1 MSNNINNVPPIKKN
15 IISRKKQEEESKQKK
30 KSKSQMKH
38 IKNPDIITQAKPLYL
53 NNLILPLSPHA
64 SSLTP
69 TNICNKLNEKEEPL
83 LPPKEKEFENKKT
96 LILDLDET
104 LVHSSFTPFEKN
116 DIILEV
122 DFEGVIYNIYVLVRP
137 FAKEFLINVSK
148 YFEIVIFTASIPK
161 YASPLLDILDKDK
174 NIKHRLYREQCTF
187 INGLYIKDL
196 KRLNRPLKDLIIVDN
211 SPLAYAFNEE
221 NGLPIK
227 TWYDDYTD
235 TELNKILPLL
245 IFLSKV
251 NDVRMHI
258 INFVEEN
265 DIKYT
270 EANDFINSY
279 DNIDNNDIKNEKKD
293 EQKNKDNTENN
304 DASNNNENSLFNDY
318 KNITSNIKKNINSK
332 FCFNNIING
341 KTKGKINIS
350 TQRLLNKSDNEKNNI
365 NLIPIG
371 HINSKKQIIFSTNN
385 NNNEDKNDNDNE
397 KNKNLN
403 IGILLRKQSGKKKNL
418 FRLNQKAV
426 EPLINAK
433 EIKLNNENNKINP
446 KNSFYNSHINLKN
459 LVLPFSNTTKNFLFP
474 KSIFNNNF
482 ITNNKVN
489 IAPIH
494 LLNNG
499 LIETNAKIKYTNIL
513 EKIDKKGKNNFTF
526 RNEDNIKISFSNSN
540 NNELIPL
547 SKNNKNLNK
556 YKFLQISKS
565 NSINNILKFNN
576 LSNNVNINKKFAK
589 TPNKHL
595 INIFGKEN
603 NSNFG
608 FTKRTEK
615 TNMLYNLIK
624 GIGTPKSK
632 GIKNVAYSANPN
644 SIRNHSKRQKN
655 N

>member
-15 IISRKKQEEESKQKK
+15 ITSQKKPEEESKQKK
-30 KSKSQMKH
+30 KPKSQIKY

-53 NNLILPLSPHA
+53 NNLILPLNPHI

-69 TNICNKLNEKEEPL
+69 TNICNKLNEKDEPL

-122 DFEGVIYNIYVLVRP
+122 DFEGIMYNIYVLVRP
-137 FAKEFLINVSK
+137 FAKEFIINVSK
-148 YFEIVIFTASIPK
+148 YFEVVIFTASIPK
-161 YASPLLDILDKDK
+161 YASPLLDILDKQK

-227 TWYDDYTD
+227 TWYDDYSD
-235 TELNKILPLL
+235 NELQKILPLI
-245 IFLSKV
+245 IFLSNV
-251 NDVRMHI
+251 NDVRTHI
-258 INFVEEN
+258 INFVDDNE
-265 DIKYT
+265 IKYT
-270 EANDFINSY
+270 EANDLIEKY
-279 DNIDNNDIKNEKKD
+279 DNGNNNVNNKQKD
-293 EQKNKDNTENN
+293 EQKNKENKDIIN
-304 DASNNNENSLFNDY
+304 NINNENSLFNDY
-318 KNITSNIKKNINSK
+318 KIITSNIKKNVNTK
-332 FCFNNIING
+332 FCFNNIINNKQNNG
-341 KTKGKINIS
+341 KLNLS
-350 TQRLLNKSDNEKNNI
+350 SQRVLNKSDNEKNNI
-365 NLIPIG
+365 NLIPIKN
-371 HINSKKQIIFSTNN
+371 INSIKQRNSSTNN
-385 NNNEDKNDNDNE
+385 NNDDKNDFDND
-397 KNKNLN
+397 KKQILN

-418 FRLNQKAV
+418 FRLNQKAI
-426 EPLINAK
+426 EPLFNLKVNKI
-433 EIKLNNENNKINP
+433 NNENNKGTQ
-446 KNSFYNSHINLKN
+446 KNSFYNSHVNLQN
-459 LVLPFSNTTKNFLFP
+459 LVLPFSNTTKNLLFP

-482 ITNNKVN
+482 MTNNKIN
-489 IAPIH
+489 MAPINMTKNGIVD
-494 LLNNG
+494 NNQK
-499 LIETNAKIKYTNIL
+499 NKYTNLL
-513 EKIDKKGKNNFTF
+513 EKIDKKGKNNFTY

-540 NNELIPL
+540 KKELIFL
-547 SKNNKNLNK
+547 GNNKNINK
-556 YKFLQISKS
+556 YKYLQISKS

-576 LSNNVNINKKFAK
+576 LSNNVNINTKFAK

-608 FTKRTEK
+608 FSKKLEK

-624 GIGTPKSK
+624 GLGTPKNRET
-632 GIKNVAYSANPN
+632 KNVAYSANPR
-644 SIRNHSKRQKN
+644 SIRNRSKNVKLN
-655 N
+655 

>member
-15 IISRKKQEEESKQKK
+15 ITSQKKPEEESKQKK
-30 KSKSQMKH
+30 KSKSQIKY

-53 NNLILPLSPHA
+53 NNLILPLNPHI

-69 TNICNKLNEKEEPL
+69 TNICNKLNEKDEPL

-122 DFEGVIYNIYVLVRP
+122 DFEGIMYNIYVLVRP
-137 FAKEFLINVSK
+137 FAKEFIINVSK
-148 YFEIVIFTASIPK
+148 YFEVVIFTASIPK
-161 YASPLLDILDKDK
+161 YASPLLDILDKQK

-227 TWYDDYTD
+227 TWYDDYSD
-235 TELNKILPLL
+235 NELQKILPLI
-245 IFLSKV
+245 IFLSNV
-251 NDVRMHI
+251 NDVRTHI
-258 INFVEEN
+258 INFVDDNE
-265 DIKYT
+265 IKYT
-270 EANDFINSY
+270 EANDLIEKY
-279 DNIDNNDIKNEKKD
+279 DNGNNNVNNKQKDEKKNK
-293 EQKNKDNTENN
+293 ENKDIINN
-304 DASNNNENSLFNDY
+304 INNENSLFNDY
-318 KNITSNIKKNINSK
+318 KIITSNIKKNVNTK
-332 FCFNNIING
+332 FCFNNIINNKQNNG
-341 KTKGKINIS
+341 KLNLS
-350 TQRLLNKSDNEKNNI
+350 SQRVLNKSDNEKNNI
-365 NLIPIG
+365 NLIPIKN
-371 HINSKKQIIFSTNN
+371 INSIKHRNSSTNN
-385 NNNEDKNDNDNE
+385 NNDDKNDFDND
-397 KNKNLN
+397 KKQILN

-418 FRLNQKAV
+418 FRLNQKAI
-426 EPLINAK
+426 EPLFNLKVNKI
-433 EIKLNNENNKINP
+433 NNENNKGTQ
-446 KNSFYNSHINLKN
+446 KNSFYNSHVNLQN
-459 LVLPFSNTTKNFLFP
+459 LVLPFSNTTKNLLFP

-482 ITNNKVN
+482 MTNNKIN
-489 IAPIH
+489 MAPINMTKNGIVD
-494 LLNNG
+494 NNQK
-499 LIETNAKIKYTNIL
+499 NKYTNLL
-513 EKIDKKGKNNFTF
+513 EKIDKKGKNNFTY

-540 NNELIPL
+540 KKELIFL
-547 SKNNKNLNK
+547 GNNKNINK
-556 YKFLQISKS
+556 YKYLQISKS

-576 LSNNVNINKKFAK
+576 LSNNVNINTKFAK

-608 FTKRTEK
+608 FSKKLEK

-624 GIGTPKSK
+624 GLGTPKNRET
-632 GIKNVAYSANPN
+632 KNVAYSANPR
-644 SIRNHSKRQKN
+644 SIRNRSKNVKLN
-655 N
+655 

>member
-15 IISRKKQEEESKQKK
+15 ITSQKKPEEESKQKK
-30 KSKSQMKH
+30 KSKSQIKY

-53 NNLILPLSPHA
+53 NNLILPLNPHI

-69 TNICNKLNEKEEPL
+69 TNICNKLNEKDEPL

-122 DFEGVIYNIYVLVRP
+122 DFEGIMYNIYVLVRP
-137 FAKEFLINVSK
+137 FAKEFIINVSK
-148 YFEIVIFTASIPK
+148 YFEVVIFTASIPK
-161 YASPLLDILDKDK
+161 YASPLLDILDKQK

-227 TWYDDYTD
+227 TWYDDYSD
-235 TELNKILPLL
+235 NELQKILPLI
-245 IFLSKV
+245 IFLSNV
-251 NDVRMHI
+251 NDVRTHI
-258 INFVEEN
+258 INFVDDNE
-265 DIKYT
+265 IKYT
-270 EANDFINSY
+270 EANDLIEKYENG
-279 DNIDNNDIKNEKKD
+279 NNNVNNKQKD
-293 EQKNKDNTENN
+293 EQKNKENKDIIN
-304 DASNNNENSLFNDY
+304 NINNENSLFNDY
-318 KNITSNIKKNINSK
+318 KIITSNIKKNVNTK
-332 FCFNNIING
+332 FCFNNIINNKQKNG
-341 KTKGKINIS
+341 KLNLS
-350 TQRLLNKSDNEKNNI
+350 SQRVLNKSDNEKNNI
-365 NLIPIG
+365 NLIPIKN
-371 HINSKKQIIFSTNN
+371 INSIKQRNSSTNN
-385 NNNEDKNDNDNE
+385 NNDDKNDFDND
-397 KNKNLN
+397 KKQILN

-418 FRLNQKAV
+418 FRLNQKAI
-426 EPLINAK
+426 EPLFNLKVNKI
-433 EIKLNNENNKINP
+433 NNENNKGTQ
-446 KNSFYNSHINLKN
+446 KNSFYNSHVNLQN
-459 LVLPFSNTTKNFLFP
+459 LVLPFSNTTKNLLFP

-482 ITNNKVN
+482 MTNNKIN
-489 IAPIH
+489 MAPI
-494 LLNNG
+494 NMTKNG
-499 LIETNAKIKYTNIL
+499 IVDNGQKNKYTNLL
-513 EKIDKKGKNNFTF
+513 EKIDKKGKNNFTY

-540 NNELIPL
+540 KKELIFL
-547 SKNNKNLNK
+547 GNNKNINK
-556 YKFLQISKS
+556 YKYLQISKS

-576 LSNNVNINKKFAK
+576 LSNNVNINTKFAK

-608 FTKRTEK
+608 FSKKLEK

-624 GIGTPKSK
+624 GLGTPKNRET
-632 GIKNVAYSANPN
+632 KNVAYSANPR
-644 SIRNHSKRQKN
+644 SIRNRSKNVKLN
-655 N
+655 

>member
-15 IISRKKQEEESKQKK
+15 ITSQKKPEEESKQKK
-30 KSKSQMKH
+30 KSKSQIKY

-53 NNLILPLSPHA
+53 NNLILPLNPHI

-69 TNICNKLNEKEEPL
+69 TNICNKLNEKDEPL

-122 DFEGVIYNIYVLVRP
+122 DFEGIMYNIYVLVRP
-137 FAKEFLINVSK
+137 FAKEFIINVSK
-148 YFEIVIFTASIPK
+148 YFEVVIFTASIPK
-161 YASPLLDILDKDK
+161 YASPLLDILDKQK

-227 TWYDDYTD
+227 TWYDDYSD
-235 TELNKILPLL
+235 NELQKILPLV
-245 IFLSKV
+245 IFLSNV
-251 NDVRMHI
+251 NDVRTHI
-258 INFVEEN
+258 INFVDDNE
-265 DIKYT
+265 IKYT
-270 EANDFINSY
+270 EANDLIEKYENG
-279 DNIDNNDIKNEKKD
+279 NNNVNNKQKD
-293 EQKNKDNTENN
+293 EQKNKENKDIIN
-304 DASNNNENSLFNDY
+304 NINNENSLFNDY
-318 KNITSNIKKNINSK
+318 KIITSNIKKNVNTK
-332 FCFNNIING
+332 FCFNNIINNKQNNG
-341 KTKGKINIS
+341 KLNLS
-350 TQRLLNKSDNEKNNI
+350 SQRVLNKSDNEKNNI
-365 NLIPIG
+365 NLIPIKN
-371 HINSKKQIIFSTNN
+371 INSIKQRNSSTNN
-385 NNNEDKNDNDNE
+385 NNDDKNDFDND
-397 KNKNLN
+397 KKQILN

-418 FRLNQKAV
+418 FRLNQKAI
-426 EPLINAK
+426 EPLFNLKVNKI
-433 EIKLNNENNKINP
+433 NNENNKGTQ
-446 KNSFYNSHINLKN
+446 KNSFYNSHVNLQN
-459 LVLPFSNTTKNFLFP
+459 LVLPFSNTTKNLLFP

-482 ITNNKVN
+482 MTNNKIN
-489 IAPIH
+489 MAPINMTKNGIVD
-494 LLNNG
+494 NNQK
-499 LIETNAKIKYTNIL
+499 NKYTNLL
-513 EKIDKKGKNNFTF
+513 EKIDKKGKNNFTY

-540 NNELIPL
+540 KKELIFL
-547 SKNNKNLNK
+547 GNNKNINK
-556 YKFLQISKS
+556 YKYLQISKS

-576 LSNNVNINKKFAK
+576 LSNNVNINTKFAK

-608 FTKRTEK
+608 FSKKLEK

-624 GIGTPKSK
+624 GLGTPKNRET
-632 GIKNVAYSANPN
+632 KNVAYSANPR
-644 SIRNHSKRQKN
+644 SIRNRSKNVKLN
-655 N
+655 

>member
-15 IISRKKQEEESKQKK
+15 ITSQKKPEEESKQKK
-30 KSKSQMKH
+30 KSKSQIKY

-53 NNLILPLSPHA
+53 NNLILPLNPHI

-69 TNICNKLNEKEEPL
+69 TNICNKLNEKDEPL

-122 DFEGVIYNIYVLVRP
+122 DFEGIMYNIYVLVRP
-137 FAKEFLINVSK
+137 FAKEFIINVSK
-148 YFEIVIFTASIPK
+148 YFELVIFTASIPK
-161 YASPLLDILDKDK
+161 YASPLLDILDKQK

-227 TWYDDYTD
+227 TWYDDYSD
-235 TELNKILPLL
+235 NELQKILPLI
-245 IFLSKV
+245 IFLSNV
-251 NDVRMHI
+251 NDVRTHI
-258 INFVEEN
+258 INFVDDNE
-265 DIKYT
+265 IKYT
-270 EANDFINSY
+270 EANDLIEKY
-279 DNIDNNDIKNEKKD
+279 DNGNNNVNNKQKD
-293 EQKNKDNTENN
+293 EQKNKENKDIIN
-304 DASNNNENSLFNDY
+304 NINNENSLFNDY
-318 KNITSNIKKNINSK
+318 KIITSNIKKNVNTK
-332 FCFNNIING
+332 FCFNNIINNKQNNG
-341 KTKGKINIS
+341 KLNLS
-350 TQRLLNKSDNEKNNI
+350 SQRVLNKSDNEKNNI
-365 NLIPIG
+365 NLIPIKN
-371 HINSKKQIIFSTNN
+371 INSIKQRNSSTNN
-385 NNNEDKNDNDNE
+385 NNDDKNDFDND
-397 KNKNLN
+397 KKQILN

-418 FRLNQKAV
+418 FRLNQKAI
-426 EPLINAK
+426 EPLFNLKVNKI
-433 EIKLNNENNKINP
+433 NNENNKGTQ
-446 KNSFYNSHINLKN
+446 KNSFYNSHVNLQN
-459 LVLPFSNTTKNFLFP
+459 LVLPFSNTTKNLLFP

-482 ITNNKVN
+482 MTNNKIN
-489 IAPIH
+489 MAPINMTKNGIVD
-494 LLNNG
+494 NNQK
-499 LIETNAKIKYTNIL
+499 NKYTNLL
-513 EKIDKKGKNNFTF
+513 EKIDKKGKNNFTH

-540 NNELIPL
+540 KKELIFL
-547 SKNNKNLNK
+547 GNNKNINK
-556 YKFLQISKS
+556 YKYLQISKS

-576 LSNNVNINKKFAK
+576 LSNNVNINTKFAK

-608 FTKRTEK
+608 FSKKLEK

-624 GIGTPKSK
+624 GLGTPKNRET
-632 GIKNVAYSANPN
+632 KNVAYSANPR
-644 SIRNHSKRQKN
+644 SIRNRSKNVKLN
-655 N
+655 

>member
-15 IISRKKQEEESKQKK
+15 ITSQKKPEEESKQKK
-30 KSKSQMKH
+30 KSKSQIKY

-53 NNLILPLSPHA
+53 NNLILPLNPHI

-69 TNICNKLNEKEEPL
+69 TNICNKLNEKDEPL

-122 DFEGVIYNIYVLVRP
+122 DFEGIMYNIYVLVRP
-137 FAKEFLINVSK
+137 FAKEFIINVSK
-148 YFEIVIFTASIPK
+148 YFEVVIFTASIPK
-161 YASPLLDILDKDK
+161 YASPLLDILDKQK

-227 TWYDDYTD
+227 TWYDDYSD
-235 TELNKILPLL
+235 NELQKILPLI
-245 IFLSKV
+245 IFLSNV
-251 NDVRMHI
+251 NDVRTHI
-258 INFVEEN
+258 INFVDDNE
-265 DIKYT
+265 IKYT
-270 EANDFINSY
+270 EANDLIEKY
-279 DNIDNNDIKNEKKD
+279 DNGNNNVNNKQKD
-293 EQKNKDNTENN
+293 EQKNKENK
-304 DASNNNENSLFNDY
+304 DIINNINIENSLFNDY
-318 KNITSNIKKNINSK
+318 KIITSNIKKNVNTK
-332 FCFNNIING
+332 FCFNNIINNKQNNG
-341 KTKGKINIS
+341 KLNLS
-350 TQRLLNKSDNEKNNI
+350 SQRVLNKSDNEKNNI
-365 NLIPIG
+365 NLIPIKN
-371 HINSKKQIIFSTNN
+371 INSIKQRNSSTNN
-385 NNNEDKNDNDNE
+385 NNDDKNDFDND
-397 KNKNLN
+397 KKQILN

-418 FRLNQKAV
+418 FRLNQKAI
-426 EPLINAK
+426 EPLFNLKVNKI
-433 EIKLNNENNKINP
+433 NNENNKGTQ
-446 KNSFYNSHINLKN
+446 KNSFYNSHVNLQN
-459 LVLPFSNTTKNFLFP
+459 LVLPFSNTTKNLLFP

-482 ITNNKVN
+482 MTNNKIN
-489 IAPIH
+489 MAPINMTKNGIVD
-494 LLNNG
+494 NNQK
-499 LIETNAKIKYTNIL
+499 NKYTNLL
-513 EKIDKKGKNNFTF
+513 EKIDKKGKNNFTY

-540 NNELIPL
+540 KKELIFL
-547 SKNNKNLNK
+547 GNNKNINK
-556 YKFLQISKS
+556 YKYLQISKS

-576 LSNNVNINKKFAK
+576 LSNNVNINTKFAK

-608 FTKRTEK
+608 FSKKLEK

-624 GIGTPKSK
+624 GLGTPKNRET
-632 GIKNVAYSANPN
+632 KNVAYSANPR
-644 SIRNHSKRQKN
+644 SIRNRSKNVKLN
-655 N
+655 

>member
-15 IISRKKQEEESKQKK
+15 ITSQKKPEEESKQKK
-30 KSKSQMKH
+30 KSKSQIKY

-53 NNLILPLSPHA
+53 NNLILPLNPHI

-69 TNICNKLNEKEEPL
+69 TNICNKLNEKDEPL

-122 DFEGVIYNIYVLVRP
+122 DFEGIMYNIYVLVRP
-137 FAKEFLINVSK
+137 FAKEFIINVSK
-148 YFEIVIFTASIPK
+148 YFEVVIFTASIPK
-161 YASPLLDILDKDK
+161 YASPLLDILDKQK

-227 TWYDDYTD
+227 TWYDDYSD
-235 TELNKILPLL
+235 NELQKILPLI
-245 IFLSKV
+245 IFLSNV
-251 NDVRMHI
+251 NDVRTHI
-258 INFVEEN
+258 INFVDDNE
-265 DIKYT
+265 IKYT
-270 EANDFINSY
+270 EANDLIEKYENG
-279 DNIDNNDIKNEKKD
+279 NNNVNNKQKD
-293 EQKNKDNTENN
+293 EQKNKENKDIIN
-304 DASNNNENSLFNDY
+304 NINNENSLFNDY
-318 KNITSNIKKNINSK
+318 KIITSNIKKNVNTK
-332 FCFNNIING
+332 FCFNNIINNKQNNG
-341 KTKGKINIS
+341 KLNLS
-350 TQRLLNKSDNEKNNI
+350 SQRVLNKSDNEKNNI
-365 NLIPIG
+365 NLIPIKN
-371 HINSKKQIIFSTNN
+371 INSIKQRNSSTNN
-385 NNNEDKNDNDNE
+385 NNDDKNDFDND
-397 KNKNLN
+397 KKQILN

-418 FRLNQKAV
+418 FRLNQKAI
-426 EPLINAK
+426 EPLFNLKVNKI
-433 EIKLNNENNKINP
+433 NNENNKGTQ
-446 KNSFYNSHINLKN
+446 KNSFYNSHVNLQN
-459 LVLPFSNTTKNFLFP
+459 LVLPFSNTTKNLLFP

-482 ITNNKVN
+482 MTNNKIN
-489 IAPIH
+489 MAPINMTKNGIVD
-494 LLNNG
+494 NNQK
-499 LIETNAKIKYTNIL
+499 NKYTNLL
-513 EKIDKKGKNNFTF
+513 EKIDKKGKNNFTN

-540 NNELIPL
+540 KKELIFL
-547 SKNNKNLNK
+547 GNNKNINK
-556 YKFLQISKS
+556 YKYLQISKS

-576 LSNNVNINKKFAK
+576 LSNNVNINTKFAK

-608 FTKRTEK
+608 FSKKLEK

-624 GIGTPKSK
+624 GLGTPKNRET
-632 GIKNVAYSANPN
+632 KNVAYSANPR
-644 SIRNHSKRQKN
+644 SIRNRSKNVKLN
-655 N
+655 

>member
-15 IISRKKQEEESKQKK
+15 ITSQKKPEEESKQKK
-30 KSKSQMKH
+30 KPKSQIKY

-53 NNLILPLSPHA
+53 NNLILPLNPHI

-69 TNICNKLNEKEEPL
+69 TNICNKLNEKDEPL

-122 DFEGVIYNIYVLVRP
+122 DFEGIMYNIYVLVRP
-137 FAKEFLINVSK
+137 FAKEFIINVSK
-148 YFEIVIFTASIPK
+148 YFEVVIFTASIPK
-161 YASPLLDILDKDK
+161 YASPLLDILDKQK

-227 TWYDDYTD
+227 TWYDDYSD
-235 TELNKILPLL
+235 NELQKILPLI
-245 IFLSKV
+245 IFLSNV
-251 NDVRMHI
+251 NDVRTHI
-258 INFVEEN
+258 INFVDDNE
-265 DIKYT
+265 IKYT
-270 EANDFINSY
+270 EANDLIEKY
-279 DNIDNNDIKNEKKD
+279 DNGNNNVNNKQKD
-293 EQKNKDNTENN
+293 EQKNKENKN
-304 DASNNNENSLFNDY
+304 IINNINNENSLFNDY
-318 KNITSNIKKNINSK
+318 KIITSNIKKNVNTK
-332 FCFNNIING
+332 FCFNNIINNKQNNG
-341 KTKGKINIS
+341 KLNLS
-350 TQRLLNKSDNEKNNI
+350 SQRVLNKSDNEKNNI
-365 NLIPIG
+365 NLIPIKN
-371 HINSKKQIIFSTNN
+371 INSIKQRNSSTNN
-385 NNNEDKNDNDNE
+385 NNDDKNDFDND
-397 KNKNLN
+397 KKQILN

-418 FRLNQKAV
+418 FRLNQKAI
-426 EPLINAK
+426 EPLFNLKVNKI
-433 EIKLNNENNKINP
+433 NNENNKGTQ
-446 KNSFYNSHINLKN
+446 KNSFYNSHVNLQN
-459 LVLPFSNTTKNFLFP
+459 LVLPFSNTTKNLLFP

-482 ITNNKVN
+482 MTNNKIN
-489 IAPIH
+489 MAPINMTKNGIVD
-494 LLNNG
+494 NNQK
-499 LIETNAKIKYTNIL
+499 NKYTNLL
-513 EKIDKKGKNNFTF
+513 EKIDKKGKNNFTY

-540 NNELIPL
+540 KKELIFL
-547 SKNNKNLNK
+547 GNNKNINK
-556 YKFLQISKS
+556 YKYLQISKS

-576 LSNNVNINKKFAK
+576 LSNNVNINTKFAK

-608 FTKRTEK
+608 FSKKLEK

-624 GIGTPKSK
+624 GLGTPKNRET
-632 GIKNVAYSANPN
+632 KNVAYSANPR
-644 SIRNHSKRQKN
+644 SIRNRSKNAKLN
-655 N
+655 

>member
-15 IISRKKQEEESKQKK
+15 ITSQKKPEEESKQKK
-30 KSKSQMKH
+30 KPKSQIKY

-53 NNLILPLSPHA
+53 NNLILPLNPHI

-69 TNICNKLNEKEEPL
+69 TNICNKLNEKDEPL

-122 DFEGVIYNIYVLVRP
+122 DFEGIMYNIYVLVRP
-137 FAKEFLINVSK
+137 FAKEFIINVSK
-148 YFEIVIFTASIPK
+148 YFEVVIFTASIPK
-161 YASPLLDILDKDK
+161 YASPLLDILDKQK

-227 TWYDDYTD
+227 TWYDDYSD
-235 TELNKILPLL
+235 NELQKILPLI
-245 IFLSKV
+245 IFLSNV
-251 NDVRMHI
+251 NDVRTHI
-258 INFVEEN
+258 INFVDDNE
-265 DIKYT
+265 IKYI
-270 EANDFINSY
+270 EANDLIEKY
-279 DNIDNNDIKNEKKD
+279 DNGNNNVNNKQKD
-293 EQKNKDNTENN
+293 EQKNKENKDIIN
-304 DASNNNENSLFNDY
+304 NINNENSLFNDY
-318 KNITSNIKKNINSK
+318 KIITSNIKKNVNTK
-332 FCFNNIING
+332 FCFNNIINNKQNNG
-341 KTKGKINIS
+341 KLNLS
-350 TQRLLNKSDNEKNNI
+350 SQRVLNKSDNEKNNI
-365 NLIPIG
+365 NLIPIKN
-371 HINSKKQIIFSTNN
+371 INSIKQRNSSTNN
-385 NNNEDKNDNDNE
+385 NNDDKNDFDND
-397 KNKNLN
+397 KKQILN

-418 FRLNQKAV
+418 FRLNQKAI
-426 EPLINAK
+426 EPLFNLKVNKI
-433 EIKLNNENNKINP
+433 NNENNKGTQ
-446 KNSFYNSHINLKN
+446 KNSFYNSHVNLQN
-459 LVLPFSNTTKNFLFP
+459 LVLPFSNTTKNLLFP

-482 ITNNKVN
+482 MTNNKIN
-489 IAPIH
+489 MAPINMTKNGIVD
-494 LLNNG
+494 NNQK
-499 LIETNAKIKYTNIL
+499 NKYTNLL
-513 EKIDKKGKNNFTF
+513 EKIDKKGKNNFTY

-540 NNELIPL
+540 KKELIFL
-547 SKNNKNLNK
+547 GNNKNINK
-556 YKFLQISKS
+556 YKYLQISKS

-576 LSNNVNINKKFAK
+576 LSNNVNINTKFAK

-608 FTKRTEK
+608 FSKKLEK

-624 GIGTPKSK
+624 GLGTPKNRET
-632 GIKNVAYSANPN
+632 KNVAYSANPR
-644 SIRNHSKRQKN
+644 SIRNRSKNVKLN
-655 N
+655 

>member
-15 IISRKKQEEESKQKK
+15 ITSQKKPEEESKQKK
-30 KSKSQMKH
+30 KSKSQIKY

-53 NNLILPLSPHA
+53 NNLILPLNPHI

-69 TNICNKLNEKEEPL
+69 TNICNKLNEKDEPL

-122 DFEGVIYNIYVLVRP
+122 DFEGIMYNIYVLVRP
-137 FAKEFLINVSK
+137 FAKEFIINVSK
-148 YFEIVIFTASIPK
+148 YFEVVIFTASIPK
-161 YASPLLDILDKDK
+161 YASPLLDILDKQK

-227 TWYDDYTD
+227 TWYDDYSD
-235 TELNKILPLL
+235 NELQKILPLI
-245 IFLSKV
+245 IFLSNV
-251 NDVRMHI
+251 NDVRTHI
-258 INFVEEN
+258 INFVDDNE
-265 DIKYT
+265 IKYT
-270 EANDFINSY
+270 EANDLIEKY
-279 DNIDNNDIKNEKKD
+279 DNGINNVNNKQKD
-293 EQKNKDNTENN
+293 EQKNKENKDIIN
-304 DASNNNENSLFNDY
+304 NINNENSLFNDY
-318 KNITSNIKKNINSK
+318 KIITSNIKKNVNTK
-332 FCFNNIING
+332 FCFNNIINNKQNNG
-341 KTKGKINIS
+341 KLNLS
-350 TQRLLNKSDNEKNNI
+350 SQRVLNKSDNEKNNI
-365 NLIPIG
+365 NLIPIKN
-371 HINSKKQIIFSTNN
+371 INSIKQRNSSTNN
-385 NNNEDKNDNDNE
+385 NNDDKNDFDND
-397 KNKNLN
+397 KKQILN

-418 FRLNQKAV
+418 FRLNQKAI
-426 EPLINAK
+426 EPLFNLKVNKI
-433 EIKLNNENNKINP
+433 NNENNKGTQ
-446 KNSFYNSHINLKN
+446 KNSFYNSHVNLQN
-459 LVLPFSNTTKNFLFP
+459 LVLPFSNTTKNLLFP

-482 ITNNKVN
+482 MTNNKIN
-489 IAPIH
+489 MAPINMTKNGIVD
-494 LLNNG
+494 NNQK
-499 LIETNAKIKYTNIL
+499 NKYTNLL
-513 EKIDKKGKNNFTF
+513 EKIDKKGKNNFTY

-540 NNELIPL
+540 KKELIFL
-547 SKNNKNLNK
+547 GNNKNINK
-556 YKFLQISKS
+556 YKYLQISKS

-576 LSNNVNINKKFAK
+576 LTNNVNINTKFAK

-608 FTKRTEK
+608 FSKKLEK

-624 GIGTPKSK
+624 GLGTPKNRET
-632 GIKNVAYSANPN
+632 KNVAYSANPR
-644 SIRNHSKRQKN
+644 SIRNRSKNVKLN
-655 N
+655 

>member
-15 IISRKKQEEESKQKK
+15 ITSQKKPEEESKQKK
-30 KSKSQMKH
+30 KSKSQIKY

-53 NNLILPLSPHA
+53 NNLILPLNPHI

-69 TNICNKLNEKEEPL
+69 TNICNKLNEKDEPL

-122 DFEGVIYNIYVLVRP
+122 DFEGIMYNIYVLVRP
-137 FAKEFLINVSK
+137 FAKEFIINVSK
-148 YFEIVIFTASIPK
+148 YFEVVIFTASIPK
-161 YASPLLDILDKDK
+161 YASPLLDILDKQK

-227 TWYDDYTD
+227 TWYDDYSD
-235 TELNKILPLL
+235 NELQKILPLI
-245 IFLSKV
+245 IFLSNV
-251 NDVRMHI
+251 NDVRTHI
-258 INFVEEN
+258 INFVDDNE
-265 DIKYT
+265 IKYT
-270 EANDFINSY
+270 EANDLIEKY
-279 DNIDNNDIKNEKKD
+279 DNGNNNVNNKQKD
-293 EQKNKDNTENN
+293 EQKNKENKDIIN
-304 DASNNNENSLFNDY
+304 NINNENSLFNDY
-318 KNITSNIKKNINSK
+318 KIITSNIKKNVNTK
-332 FCFNNIING
+332 FCFNNIINNKQKNG
-341 KTKGKINIS
+341 KLNLS
-350 TQRLLNKSDNEKNNI
+350 SQRVLNKSDNEKNNI
-365 NLIPIG
+365 NLIPIKN
-371 HINSKKQIIFSTNN
+371 INSIKQRNSSTNN
-385 NNNEDKNDNDNE
+385 NNDDKNDFDND
-397 KNKNLN
+397 KKQILN

-418 FRLNQKAV
+418 FRLNQKAI
-426 EPLINAK
+426 EPLFNLKVNKI
-433 EIKLNNENNKINP
+433 NNENNKGTQ
-446 KNSFYNSHINLKN
+446 KNSFYNSHVNLQN
-459 LVLPFSNTTKNFLFP
+459 LVLPFSNTTKNLLFP

-482 ITNNKVN
+482 MANNKIN
-489 IAPIH
+489 MAPINMTKNGIVD
-494 LLNNG
+494 NNQK
-499 LIETNAKIKYTNIL
+499 NKYTNLL
-513 EKIDKKGKNNFTF
+513 EKIDKKGKNNFTY

-540 NNELIPL
+540 KKELIFL
-547 SKNNKNLNK
+547 GNNKNINK
-556 YKFLQISKS
+556 YKYLQISKS

-576 LSNNVNINKKFAK
+576 LSNNVNINTKFAK

-608 FTKRTEK
+608 FSKKLEK

-624 GIGTPKSK
+624 GLGTPKNRET
-632 GIKNVAYSANPN
+632 KNVAYSANPR
-644 SIRNHSKRQKN
+644 SIRNRSKNVKLN
-655 N
+655 

>member
-15 IISRKKQEEESKQKK
+15 ITSQKKPEEESKQKK
-30 KSKSQMKH
+30 KSKSQIKY

-53 NNLILPLSPHA
+53 NNLILPLNPHI

-69 TNICNKLNEKEEPL
+69 TNICNKLNEKDEPL

-122 DFEGVIYNIYVLVRP
+122 DFEGIMYNIYVLVRP
-137 FAKEFLINVSK
+137 FAKEFIINVSK
-148 YFEIVIFTASIPK
+148 YFEVVIFTASIPK
-161 YASPLLDILDKDK
+161 YASPLLDILDKQK

-227 TWYDDYTD
+227 TWYDDYSD
-235 TELNKILPLL
+235 NELQKILPLI
-245 IFLSKV
+245 IFLSNV
-251 NDVRMHI
+251 NDVRTHI
-258 INFVEEN
+258 INFVDDNE
-265 DIKYT
+265 IKYT
-270 EANDFINSY
+270 EANDLIEKY
-279 DNIDNNDIKNEKKD
+279 DNGNNNVNNKQKD
-293 EQKNKDNTENN
+293 EQKNKENKDIIN
-304 DASNNNENSLFNDY
+304 NINNENSLFNDY
-318 KNITSNIKKNINSK
+318 KIITSNIKKNVNTK
-332 FCFNNIING
+332 FCFNNIINNKQNNG
-341 KTKGKINIS
+341 KLNLS
-350 TQRLLNKSDNEKNNI
+350 SQRVLNKSDNEKNNI
-365 NLIPIG
+365 NLIPIKN
-371 HINSKKQIIFSTNN
+371 INSVKQRNSSTNN
-385 NNNEDKNDNDNE
+385 NNDDKNDFDND
-397 KNKNLN
+397 KKQILN

-418 FRLNQKAV
+418 FRLNQKAI
-426 EPLINAK
+426 EPLFNLKVNKI
-433 EIKLNNENNKINP
+433 NNENNKGTQ
-446 KNSFYNSHINLKN
+446 KNSFYNSHVNLQN
-459 LVLPFSNTTKNFLFP
+459 LVLPFSNTTKNLLFP

-482 ITNNKVN
+482 MTNNKIN
-489 IAPIH
+489 MAPINMTKNGIVD
-494 LLNNG
+494 NNQK
-499 LIETNAKIKYTNIL
+499 NKYTNLL
-513 EKIDKKGKNNFTF
+513 EKIDKKGKNNFTY

-540 NNELIPL
+540 KKELIFL
-547 SKNNKNLNK
+547 GNNKNINK
-556 YKFLQISKS
+556 YKYLQISKS

-576 LSNNVNINKKFAK
+576 LSNNVNINTKFAK

-608 FTKRTEK
+608 FSKKLEK

-624 GIGTPKSK
+624 GLGTPKNRET
-632 GIKNVAYSANPN
+632 KNVAYSANPR
-644 SIRNHSKRQKN
+644 SIRNRSKNVKLN
-655 N
+655 

>member
-15 IISRKKQEEESKQKK
+15 ITSQKKPEEESKQKK
-30 KSKSQMKH
+30 KPKSQIKY

-53 NNLILPLSPHA
+53 NNLILPLNPHI

-69 TNICNKLNEKEEPL
+69 TNICNKLNEKDEPL

-122 DFEGVIYNIYVLVRP
+122 DFEGIMYNIYVLVRP
-137 FAKEFLINVSK
+137 FAKEFIINVSK
-148 YFEIVIFTASIPK
+148 YFELVIFTASIPK
-161 YASPLLDILDKDK
+161 YASPLLDILDKQK

-227 TWYDDYTD
+227 TWYDDYSD
-235 TELNKILPLL
+235 NELQKILPLI
-245 IFLSKV
+245 IFLSNV
-251 NDVRMHI
+251 NDVRTHI
-258 INFVEEN
+258 INFVDDNE
-265 DIKYT
+265 IKYT
-270 EANDFINSY
+270 EANDLIEKY
-279 DNIDNNDIKNEKKD
+279 DNGNNNVNNKQKD
-293 EQKNKDNTENN
+293 EQKNKENKDIIN
-304 DASNNNENSLFNDY
+304 NINNENSLFNDY
-318 KNITSNIKKNINSK
+318 KIITSNIKKNVNTK
-332 FCFNNIING
+332 FCFNNIINNKQKNG
-341 KTKGKINIS
+341 KLNLS
-350 TQRLLNKSDNEKNNI
+350 SQRVLNKSDNEKNNI
-365 NLIPIG
+365 NLIPIKN
-371 HINSKKQIIFSTNN
+371 INSIKQRNSSTNN
-385 NNNEDKNDNDNE
+385 NNDDKNDFDND
-397 KNKNLN
+397 KKQILN

-418 FRLNQKAV
+418 FRLNQKAI
-426 EPLINAK
+426 EPLFNLKVNKI
-433 EIKLNNENNKINP
+433 NNENNKGTQ
-446 KNSFYNSHINLKN
+446 KNSFYNSHVNLQN
-459 LVLPFSNTTKNFLFP
+459 LVLPFSNTTKNLLFP

-482 ITNNKVN
+482 MTNNKIN
-489 IAPIH
+489 MAPINMTKNGIVD
-494 LLNNG
+494 NNQK
-499 LIETNAKIKYTNIL
+499 NKYTNLL
-513 EKIDKKGKNNFTF
+513 EKIDKKGKNNFTY

-540 NNELIPL
+540 KKELIFL
-547 SKNNKNLNK
+547 GNNKNINK
-556 YKFLQISKS
+556 YKYLQISKS

-576 LSNNVNINKKFAK
+576 LSNNVNINTKFAK

-608 FTKRTEK
+608 FSKKLEK

-624 GIGTPKSK
+624 GLGTPKNRET
-632 GIKNVAYSANPN
+632 KNVAYSANPR
-644 SIRNHSKRQKN
+644 SIRNRSKNVKLN
-655 N
+655 

>member
-15 IISRKKQEEESKQKK
+15 ITSQKKPEEESKQKK
-30 KSKSQMKH
+30 KSKSQIKY

-53 NNLILPLSPHA
+53 NNLILPLNPHI

-69 TNICNKLNEKEEPL
+69 TNICNKLNEKDEPL

-122 DFEGVIYNIYVLVRP
+122 DFEGIMYNIYVLVRP
-137 FAKEFLINVSK
+137 FAKEFIINVSK
-148 YFEIVIFTASIPK
+148 YFEVVIFTASIPK
-161 YASPLLDILDKDK
+161 YASPLLDILDKQK

-227 TWYDDYTD
+227 TWYDDYSD
-235 TELNKILPLL
+235 NELQKILPLI
-245 IFLSKV
+245 IFLSNV
-251 NDVRMHI
+251 NDVRAHI
-258 INFVEEN
+258 INFVDDNE
-265 DIKYT
+265 IKYT
-270 EANDFINSY
+270 EANDLIEKY
-279 DNIDNNDIKNEKKD
+279 DNGNNNVNNKQKD
-293 EQKNKDNTENN
+293 EQKNKENKDIIN
-304 DASNNNENSLFNDY
+304 NINNENSLFNDY
-318 KNITSNIKKNINSK
+318 KIITSNIKKNVNTK
-332 FCFNNIING
+332 FCFNNIINNKQNNG
-341 KTKGKINIS
+341 KLNLS
-350 TQRLLNKSDNEKNNI
+350 SQRVLNKSDNEKNNI
-365 NLIPIG
+365 NLIPIKN
-371 HINSKKQIIFSTNN
+371 INSIKQRNSSTNN
-385 NNNEDKNDNDNE
+385 NNDDKNDFDND
-397 KNKNLN
+397 KKQILN

-418 FRLNQKAV
+418 FRLNQKAI
-426 EPLINAK
+426 EPLFNLKVNKI
-433 EIKLNNENNKINP
+433 NNENNKGTQ
-446 KNSFYNSHINLKN
+446 KNSFYNSHVNLQN
-459 LVLPFSNTTKNFLFP
+459 LVLPFSNTTKNLLFP

-482 ITNNKVN
+482 MTNNKIN
-489 IAPIH
+489 MAPINMTKNGIVD
-494 LLNNG
+494 NNQK
-499 LIETNAKIKYTNIL
+499 NKYTNLL
-513 EKIDKKGKNNFTF
+513 EKIDKKGKNNFTY

-540 NNELIPL
+540 KKELIFL
-547 SKNNKNLNK
+547 GNNKNINK
-556 YKFLQISKS
+556 YKYLQISKS

-576 LSNNVNINKKFAK
+576 LSNNVNINTKFAK

-608 FTKRTEK
+608 FSKKLEK

-624 GIGTPKSK
+624 GLGTPKNRET
-632 GIKNVAYSANPN
+632 KNVAYSANPR
-644 SIRNHSKRQKN
+644 SIRNRSKNVKLN
-655 N
+655 

>member
-15 IISRKKQEEESKQKK
+15 ITSQKKPEEESKQKK
-30 KSKSQMKH
+30 KSKSQIKY

-53 NNLILPLSPHA
+53 NNLILPLNPHI

-69 TNICNKLNEKEEPL
+69 TNICNKLNEKDEPL

-122 DFEGVIYNIYVLVRP
+122 DFEGIMYNIYVLVRP
-137 FAKEFLINVSK
+137 FAKEFIINVSK
-148 YFEIVIFTASIPK
+148 YFEVVIFTASIPK
-161 YASPLLDILDKDK
+161 YASPLLDILDKQK

-227 TWYDDYTD
+227 TWYDDYSD
-235 TELNKILPLL
+235 NELQKILPLI
-245 IFLSKV
+245 IFLSNV
-251 NDVRMHI
+251 NDVRTHI
-258 INFVEEN
+258 INFVDDNE
-265 DIKYT
+265 IKYT
-270 EANDFINSY
+270 EANDLIEKY
-279 DNIDNNDIKNEKKD
+279 DNGNNNVNNKQKD
-293 EQKNKDNTENN
+293 EQKNKENKDIIN
-304 DASNNNENSLFNDY
+304 NINNENSLFNDY
-318 KNITSNIKKNINSK
+318 KIITSNIKKNVNTK
-332 FCFNNIING
+332 FCFNNIINNKQNNG
-341 KTKGKINIS
+341 KLNLS
-350 TQRLLNKSDNEKNNI
+350 SQRVLNKSDNEKNNI
-365 NLIPIG
+365 NLIPIKN
-371 HINSKKQIIFSTNN
+371 INSIKQRNSSTNN
-385 NNNEDKNDNDNE
+385 NNDDKNDFDND
-397 KNKNLN
+397 KKQILN

-418 FRLNQKAV
+418 FRLNQKAI
-426 EPLINAK
+426 EPLFNLKVNKI
-433 EIKLNNENNKINP
+433 NNENNKGTQ
-446 KNSFYNSHINLKN
+446 KNSFYNSHVNLQN
-459 LVLPFSNTTKNFLFP
+459 LVLPFSNTTKNLLFP

-482 ITNNKVN
+482 MANNIIN
-489 IAPIH
+489 MAPINMTKNGIVD
-494 LLNNG
+494 NNQK
-499 LIETNAKIKYTNIL
+499 NKYTNLL
-513 EKIDKKGKNNFTF
+513 EKIDKKGKNNFTY

-540 NNELIPL
+540 KKELIFL
-547 SKNNKNLNK
+547 GNNKNINK
-556 YKFLQISKS
+556 YKYLQISKS

-576 LSNNVNINKKFAK
+576 LSNNVNINTKFAK

-608 FTKRTEK
+608 FSKKLEK

-624 GIGTPKSK
+624 GLGTPKNRET
-632 GIKNVAYSANPN
+632 KNVAYSANPR
-644 SIRNHSKRQKN
+644 SIRNRSKNVKLN
-655 N
+655 

>member
-15 IISRKKQEEESKQKK
+15 ITSQKKPEEESKQKK
-30 KSKSQMKH
+30 KSKSQIKY

-53 NNLILPLSPHA
+53 NNLILPLNPHI

-69 TNICNKLNEKEEPL
+69 TNICNKLNEKDEPL

-122 DFEGVIYNIYVLVRP
+122 DFEGIMYNIYVLVRP
-137 FAKEFLINVSK
+137 FAKEFIINVSK
-148 YFEIVIFTASIPK
+148 YFEVVIFTASIPK
-161 YASPLLDILDKDK
+161 YASPLLDILDKQK

-227 TWYDDYTD
+227 TWYDDYSD
-235 TELNKILPLL
+235 NELQKILPLI
-245 IFLSKV
+245 IFLSNV
-251 NDVRMHI
+251 NDVRTHI
-258 INFVEEN
+258 INFVDDNE
-265 DIKYT
+265 IKYT
-270 EANDFINSY
+270 EANDLIEKY
-279 DNIDNNDIKNEKKD
+279 DNGNNNVNNKQKD
-293 EQKNKDNTENN
+293 EQKNKENKDIIN
-304 DASNNNENSLFNDY
+304 NINNENSLFNDY
-318 KNITSNIKKNINSK
+318 KIITSNIKKNVNTK
-332 FCFNNIING
+332 FCFNNIINNKQNNG
-341 KTKGKINIS
+341 KLNLS
-350 TQRLLNKSDNEKNNI
+350 SQRVLNKSDNEKNNI
-365 NLIPIG
+365 NLIPIKN
-371 HINSKKQIIFSTNN
+371 INSIKQRNSSTNN
-385 NNNEDKNDNDNE
+385 NNDDKNDFDND
-397 KNKNLN
+397 KKQILN

-418 FRLNQKAV
+418 FRLNQKAI
-426 EPLINAK
+426 EPLFNLKVNKI
-433 EIKLNNENNKINP
+433 NNENNKGTQ
-446 KNSFYNSHINLKN
+446 KNSFYNSHVNLQN
-459 LVLPFSNTTKNFLFP
+459 LVLPFSNTTKNLLFP

-482 ITNNKVN
+482 MTNNKINMV
-489 IAPIH
+489 PINMTKNGIVD
-494 LLNNG
+494 NNQK
-499 LIETNAKIKYTNIL
+499 NKYTNLL
-513 EKIDKKGKNNFTF
+513 EKIDKKGKNNFTY

-540 NNELIPL
+540 KKELIFL
-547 SKNNKNLNK
+547 GNNKNINK
-556 YKFLQISKS
+556 YKYLQISKS

-576 LSNNVNINKKFAK
+576 LSNNVNINTKFAK

-608 FTKRTEK
+608 FSKKLEK

-624 GIGTPKSK
+624 GLGTPKNRET
-632 GIKNVAYSANPN
+632 KNVAYSANPR
-644 SIRNHSKRQKN
+644 SIRNRSKNVKLN
-655 N
+655 